1 MVLGTR
7 AMLKEEAEP
16 EGGDFRLSMEMGQMG
31 GKWDMKRCFV
41 CFGEIWFVSGVFRLV
56 DLG

>member
-41 CFGEIWFVSGVFRLV
+41 CFRRNLV
-56 DLG
+56 CVWGISAG